1 MTISIGLFLTS
12 RHRGFITGG
21 FIIRDRRRKPD
32 EPFNPFAA
40 NANQVRQKKRS
51 ERSQVSPPQSSPH
64 GRPASRQAVDQDELR
79 KKQEEARRRLGS
91 SAPAPTPTVQK
102 PAVESSTLHAASS
115 VEANQTVSRAD
126 RLAELRKQSQESVK
140 KTESILEPIDPEP
153 ETVVADETPAQEV
166 QVEESAI
173 TKDESVEH
181 ITVQENQ
188 IAVSKNVFKQI
199 AVKSPGRTTGQRRK
213 GSREKKGGGRQKQ
226 VKKLNRQKYLEY
238 KYAARDMLAD
248 PGVAEEH
255 RSNLLGQIWAKGE
268 RISFGAAIEYIEQ
281 KEAEGI
287 LPPTVAAELQRLIR
301 RMETRR

>member
-1 MTISIGLFLTS
+1 MQG
-12 RHRGFITGG
+12 RGGRGG
-21 FIIRDRRRKPD
+21 RRR
-32 EPFNPFAA
+32 EPLNPFAQ
-40 NANQVRQKKRS
+40 NAGAERQRRREENAKRARDAEAQQQRTAAARTGAQPQGQNELLKKAAEAQKALSDKATGTVQVES
-51 ERSQVSPPQSSPH
+51 TTPTTT
-64 GRPASRQAVDQDELR
+64 PASALPAEPEETERERLARLSQENKAAAQSILR
-79 KKQEEARRRLGS
+79 ANS
-91 SAPAPTPTVQK
+91 SAPEAPVVISEATSTVT
-102 PAVESSTLHAASS
+102 AAAST
-115 VEANQTVSRAD
+115 VEAVT
-126 RLAELRKQSQESVK
+126 ELPEEPSAPQVPESV
-140 KTESILEPIDPEP
+140 
-153 ETVVADETPAQEV
+153 
-166 QVEESAI
+166 SAG
-173 TKDESVEH
+173 T
-181 ITVQENQ
+181 Q
-188 IAVSKNVFKQI
+188 NVFKQI

-268 RISFGAAIEYIEQ
+268 RISFEAAIEYIEQ